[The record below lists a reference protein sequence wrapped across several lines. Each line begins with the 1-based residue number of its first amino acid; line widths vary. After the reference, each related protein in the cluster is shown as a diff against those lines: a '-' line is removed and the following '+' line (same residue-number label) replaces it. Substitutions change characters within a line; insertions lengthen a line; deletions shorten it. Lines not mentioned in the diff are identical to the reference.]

1 MIELAEGPKRKL
13 LDAALRVIR
22 VQGYAG
28 SSVDDIC
35 REAGVTKGSFFHHF
49 KGKDELAVAA
59 TEHWTGVTGNL
70 FEGAPFREVAD
81 PRERVLA
88 YIDFRSSLIQGDLP
102 DFTCLLGTM
111 VQETYSTHPDIRD
124 ACNRAI
130 LFHARTV
137 AADLAEAKRL
147 YAPKATWDPLDVAL
161 FAQAAIQGAFI
172 LAKSQHDPAAARRAI
187 AHLHQYVATLLPAS
201 PGAAKASA
209 KPGTK
214 TGTKPRPRSSPAAAR
229 RRSA

>member
-1 MIELAEGPKRKL
+1 MIQLDEGPRRKL
-13 LDAALRVIR
+13 LDAALHVIR

-49 KGKDELAVAA
+49 KGKDDLAVAA
-59 TEHWTGVTGNL
+59 TEHWTGMTGNL
-70 FEGAPFREVAD
+70 FESAPFRSIAD
-81 PRERVLA
+81 PRARVLA
-88 YIDFRSSLIQGDLP
+88 YVDFRGALIEGELA

-111 VQETYSTHPDIRD
+111 VQETYTTHPAIRD

-137 AADLAEAKRL
+137 EADLVEAKRL
-147 YAPKATWDPLDVAL
+147 YAPKARWEPLDVAL

-172 LAKSQHDPAAARRAI
+172 LAKAQNDAAAARRAI
-187 AHLHQYVATLLPAS
+187 AHLHAYVEALLPAAPATKATRARTS
-201 PGAAKASA
+201 TRTRAPAVAAQ
-209 KPGTK
+209 
-214 TGTKPRPRSSPAAAR
+214 R
-229 RRSA
+229 RRST

>member
-1 MIELAEGPKRKL
+1 MRTDQSVWSKSMIELTEGPKRKL

-22 VQGYAG
+22 SQGYAG

-49 KGKDELAVAA
+49 KGKDDLAVAA

-70 FEGAPFREVAD
+70 FESAPFQGVAD

-130 LFHARTV
+130 LFHAHTV
-137 AADLAEAKRL
+137 EADLAQAKRL
-147 YAPKATWDPLDVAL
+147 YAPKAKWQPLDVAL
-161 FAQAAIQGAFI
+161 FAQAAIQGAFV
-172 LAKSQHDPAAARRAI
+172 LAKAQNDPAAARRAI
-187 AHLHQYVATLLPAS
+187 AHLREYVSSLLPAS
-201 PGAAKASA
+201 S
-209 KPGTK
+209 TK
-214 TGTKPRPRSSPAAAR
+214 TTTHRSRPPTSATR
-229 RRSA
+229 RRAS

>member
-1 MIELAEGPKRKL
+1 MIELTEGPKRKL

-22 VQGYAG
+22 MQGYAG

-49 KGKDELAVAA
+49 KGKDELAIAA
-59 TEHWTGVTGNL
+59 TEHWTGVTGNM
-70 FEGAPFREVAD
+70 FESAPFHSVAD

-88 YIDFRSSLIQGDLP
+88 YIDLRASLIQGDLP

-137 AADLAEAKRL
+137 EADLIEAKRL
-147 YAPKATWDPLDVAL
+147 YAPKATWEPLDVAL

-172 LAKSQHDPAAARRAI
+172 LAKAQHDAAAATRTI
-187 AHLHQYVATLLPAS
+187 AHLHDYVASLLSAPT
-201 PGAAKASA
+201 AK
-209 KPGTK
+209 T
-214 TGTKPRPRSSPAAAR
+214 TPRSRPSAAATR
-229 RRSA
+229 RLPT

>member
-1 MIELAEGPKRKL
+1 MEQWMIELAEGPKRKL
-13 LDAALRVIR
+13 LDAALQVVR

-70 FEGAPFREVAD
+70 FESAPFRSLAD
-81 PRERVLA
+81 ARDRVLA
-88 YIDFRSSLIQGDLP
+88 YVDFRADLIQGGLP

-111 VQETYSTHPDIRD
+111 VQETYSTHPHIRD

-137 AADLAEAKRL
+137 EADLIEAKRM
-147 YAPKATWDPLDVAL
+147 YAPKAKWEPLDVAL
-161 FAQAAIQGAFI
+161 FAQAAIQGAFV
-172 LAKSQHDPAAARRAI
+172 LAKAQHDAGAARRAI
-187 AHLHQYVATLLPAS
+187 AHLHRYVESLLPIPTAAS
-201 PGAAKASA
+201 
-209 KPGTK
+209 T
-214 TGTKPRPRSSPAAAR
+214 PRSRSSKPATR
-229 RRSA
+229 RRVA

>member
-1 MIELAEGPKRKL
+1 MELKMFELAEGPKKKL
-13 LDAALRVIR
+13 LDAALHVIR

-49 KGKDELAVAA
+49 KGKDDLAIAA
-59 TEHWTGVTGNL
+59 AEHWTGITGNL
-70 FEGAPFREVAD
+70 FESAPFRRLAD

-88 YIDFRSSLIQGDLP
+88 YIDFRAALIAGDLP

-137 AADLAEAKRL
+137 EADLSEAKRM
-147 YAPKATWDPLDVAL
+147 YAPRAKWQPLDVAL

-172 LAKSQHDPAAARRAI
+172 LAKSQQDAAAARRAI
-187 AHLHQYVATLLPAS
+187 AHLRTYVASLLATAPATAHATTS
-201 PGAAKASA
+201 RS
-209 KPGTK
+209 
-214 TGTKPRPRSSPAAAR
+214 RPFTSAAR
-229 RRSA
+229 RRRA

>member
-1 MIELAEGPKRKL
+1 MERSMIEVTTGPKAKL

-22 VQGYAG
+22 LQGYAG

-49 KGKDELAVAA
+49 KGKDDLAIAA

-70 FEGAPFREVAD
+70 FESAPFRRIAD
-81 PRERVLA
+81 PRDRVLA
-88 YIDFRSSLIQGDLP
+88 YIDFRASLIQGDLP

-111 VQETYSTHPDIRD
+111 VQETYSTHPEIRD

-137 AADLAEAKRL
+137 EADLIEAKR
-147 YAPKATWDPLDVAL
+147 ACSPKAKWEPLDVAL

-172 LAKSQHDPAAARRAI
+172 LAKAQHDPSAASRAI
-187 AHLHQYVATLLPAS
+187 AHLRQYVASLLPLPHGATAS
-201 PGAAKASA
+201 RSRPSAAS
-209 KPGTK
+209 
-214 TGTKPRPRSSPAAAR
+214 AR
-229 RRSA
+229 RRPA

>member
-1 MIELAEGPKRKL
+1 MLELTTGPKRKL
-13 LDAALRVIR
+13 LDAALHVIR
-22 VQGYAG
+22 AQGYAG

-49 KGKDELAVAA
+49 KGKDDLAVAA

-70 FEGAPFREVAD
+70 FESAPFHRVVD

-88 YIDFRSSLIQGDLP
+88 YIDFRASLIHGDLP

-111 VQETYSTHPDIRD
+111 VQETYGTHPEIRD

-130 LFHARTV
+130 LFHAGTV
-137 AADLAEAKRL
+137 AADLIEAKRL
-147 YAPKATWDPLDVAL
+147 YAPKAKWEPLDLAL

-172 LAKSQHDPAAARRAI
+172 LAKAQHDPAAARRAI
-187 AHLHQYVATLLPAS
+187 AHLHRYVASLL
-201 PGAAKASA
+201 AAPTPTTATRS
-209 KPGTK
+209 
-214 TGTKPRPRSSPAAAR
+214 RPTIAATR
-229 RRSA
+229 RRPT

>member
-1 MIELAEGPKRKL
+1 MEKSMIELTEGPKGKL

-22 VQGYAG
+22 AQGYAG

-49 KGKDELAVAA
+49 KGKDDLAIAA

-70 FEGAPFREVAD
+70 FEGAPFRRMAD

-88 YIDFRSSLIQGDLP
+88 YIDFRASLIQGDLP

-111 VQETYSTHPDIRD
+111 VQETYSTHPEIRD
-124 ACNRAI
+124 ACNRAM
-130 LFHARTV
+130 LHHARAV
-137 AADLAEAKRL
+137 AADLAEAKRHC
-147 YAPKATWDPLDVAL
+147 APKAKWEPMDVAL

-172 LAKSQHDPAAARRAI
+172 LAKAQHDAAAARRAI
-187 AHLHQYVATLLPAS
+187 AHLHQYVVSLLPAPTAPVTARS
-201 PGAAKASA
+201 RGRSASA
-209 KPGTK
+209 G
-214 TGTKPRPRSSPAAAR
+214 R
-229 RRSA
+229 RRPA

>member
-1 MIELAEGPKRKL
+1 MIELTEGPKRKL

-49 KGKDELAVAA
+49 KGKDDLAIAA

-70 FEGAPFREVAD
+70 FETAPFRAEPD

-111 VQETYSTHPDIRD
+111 VQETYSTHPEIRD

-137 AADLAEAKRL
+137 AADLGEAKRL
-147 YAPKATWDPLDVAL
+147 YAPKAKWEPLDVAL

-172 LAKSQHDPAAARRAI
+172 LAKAQQDAAAARRAI
-187 AHLHQYVATLLPAS
+187 AHLREYVASLLPAS
-201 PGAAKASA
+201 ATASA
-209 KPGTK
+209 TRS
-214 TGTKPRPRSSPAAAR
+214 RPSASATTRAR
-229 RRSA
+229 RRPV

>member
-13 LDAALRVIR
+13 LDAALHVIR
-22 VQGYAG
+22 MQGYAG

-49 KGKDELAVAA
+49 KGKDDLALAA

-70 FEGAPFREVAD
+70 FESAPFRRVAD

-88 YIDFRSSLIQGDLP
+88 YIDFRAALIQGELP

-111 VQETYSTHPDIRD
+111 VQETYSTHPEIRD
-124 ACNRAI
+124 ACNRAL

-137 AADLAEAKRL
+137 EADLIEAKRL
-147 YAPKATWDPLDVAL
+147 YAPKAKWEPLDVAL

-172 LAKSQHDPAAARRAI
+172 LAKAQHDAAAARRAI
-187 AHLHQYVATLLPAS
+187 AHLHRYVASLLPA
-201 PGAAKASA
+201 PAASA
-209 KPGTK
+209 T
-214 TGTKPRPRSSPAAAR
+214 TRTAR
-229 RRSA
+229 RHS

>member
-28 SSVDDIC
+28 SSVDAIC

-49 KGKDELAVAA
+49 KGKDDLAIAA

-70 FEGAPFREVAD
+70 FESAPFRRVAD

-88 YIDFRSSLIQGDLP
+88 YIDFRASLIQGDLP

-130 LFHARTV
+130 FFHARTV
-137 AADLAEAKRL
+137 EADLIEAKRL
-147 YAPKATWDPLDVAL
+147 YAPKAKWEPLDVAL

-172 LAKSQHDPAAARRAI
+172 LAKAQHDATAARRAI
-187 AHLHQYVATLLPAS
+187 AHLHQYVTSLLPA
-201 PGAAKASA
+201 
-209 KPGTK
+209 
-214 TGTKPRPRSSPAAAR
+214 PAAQTTTRSRPPSTATTRTR
-229 RRSA
+229 RRST

>member
-1 MIELAEGPKRKL
+1 MIELTEGPKRKL

-49 KGKDELAVAA
+49 KGKDELAIAA
-59 TEHWTGVTGNL
+59 TEHWTGVTGNM
-70 FEGAPFREVAD
+70 FESAPFHSLAD

-88 YIDFRSSLIQGDLP
+88 YIDLRASLIRGELA
-102 DFTCLLGTM
+102 DFSCLLGTM

-137 AADLAEAKRL
+137 EADLIEAKRL
-147 YAPKATWDPLDVAL
+147 YAPQATWEPLDVAL

-172 LAKSQHDPAAARRAI
+172 LAKAQHDAAAATRTIAHLHEYVASLLPVPAAKATPRSRPSAAAARR
-187 AHLHQYVATLLPAS
+187 S
-201 PGAAKASA
+201 P
-209 KPGTK
+209 T
-214 TGTKPRPRSSPAAAR
+214 
-229 RRSA
+229 

>member
-1 MIELAEGPKRKL
+1 MEHKMVELAEGPKRKL
-13 LDAALRVIR
+13 LDAALHVIR
-22 VQGYAG
+22 AQGYAG

-49 KGKDELAVAA
+49 KGKDDLAITA
-59 TEHWTGVTGNL
+59 TEHWMGVTGNL
-70 FEGAPFREVAD
+70 FESAPFRRVAD

-88 YIDFRSSLIQGDLP
+88 YIAFRASLIQGDLP

-130 LFHARTV
+130 LFHARIV
-137 AADLAEAKRL
+137 AADLIEAKRL
-147 YAPKATWDPLDVAL
+147 YAPKAKWEPLDVAL

-172 LAKSQHDPAAARRAI
+172 LAKAQHDAAAARRAI
-187 AHLHQYVATLLPAS
+187 AHLHQYVASLLLAPTTTTTTRS
-201 PGAAKASA
+201 RPSASA
-209 KPGTK
+209 T
-214 TGTKPRPRSSPAAAR
+214 R
-229 RRSA
+229 RRST

>member
-1 MIELAEGPKRKL
+1 MELAEGPKRKL

-70 FEGAPFREVAD
+70 FEGAPFRRVAD

-88 YIDFRSSLIQGDLP
+88 YIDFRSALIQGDLP

-137 AADLAEAKRL
+137 EADLIEAKRL
-147 YAPKATWDPLDVAL
+147 YAPKAKWVPLDVAL

-172 LAKSQHDPAAARRAI
+172 LAKAQHDPGAARRAI
-187 AHLHQYVATLLPAS
+187 AHLHHYVASLLPAQ
-201 PGAAKASA
+201 PAAR
-209 KPGTK
+209 T
-214 TGTKPRPRSSPAAAR
+214 PRSRPSPAAAR
-229 RRSA
+229 RGRA

>member
-13 LDAALRVIR
+13 LDAALHVIR

-49 KGKDELAVAA
+49 KGKDELAIAA
-59 TEHWTGVTGNL
+59 TEHWTGMTGNM
-70 FEGAPFREVAD
+70 FESAPYRRIAD

-88 YIDFRSSLIQGDLP
+88 YIDFRAALIQGDLP

-111 VQETYSTHPDIRD
+111 VQETYATHPEIRD

-137 AADLAEAKRL
+137 EADLLEAKRQ
-147 YAPKATWDPLDVAL
+147 YAPKAKWEPLDVAL
-161 FAQAAIQGAFI
+161 FMQAAIQGAFI
-172 LAKSQHDPAAARRAI
+172 LAKAQHDAAAARRAI
-187 AHLHQYVATLLPAS
+187 AHLHQYVASLLPL
-201 PGAAKASA
+201 
-209 KPGTK
+209 
-214 TGTKPRPRSSPAAAR
+214 PAATASRSRSRPSPSATTR

>member
-1 MIELAEGPKRKL
+1 MIELTEGPKRKL

-49 KGKDELAVAA
+49 KGKDDLAIAA
-59 TEHWTGVTGNL
+59 TEHWTGITGNL
-70 FEGAPFREVAD
+70 FESAAFRRVAD
-81 PRERVLA
+81 ARERVLA
-88 YIDFRSSLIQGDLP
+88 YIDFRASLIQGELP

-124 ACNRAI
+124 ACNRAMQ
-130 LFHARTV
+130 FHAQTV

-147 YAPKATWDPLDVAL
+147 HAPKAKWEPLDVAL
-161 FAQAAIQGAFI
+161 FVQAAIQGAFI
-172 LAKSQHDPAAARRAI
+172 LAKAQHDATAARRAI
-187 AHLHQYVATLLPAS
+187 AHLHRYVASLLPA
-201 PGAAKASA
+201 
-209 KPGTK
+209 
-214 TGTKPRPRSSPAAAR
+214 PAANAPTRSRPSLSATR
-229 RRSA
+229 RRPT

>member
-1 MIELAEGPKRKL
+1 MIELTEGPKRKL
-13 LDAALRVIR
+13 LDAALHVIR

-49 KGKDELAVAA
+49 KGKDDLAVAA

-70 FEGAPFREVAD
+70 FESAPFHRVAD

-88 YIDFRSSLIQGDLP
+88 YLDFRAALIQGDLP

-137 AADLAEAKRL
+137 EADLIEAKRL
-147 YAPKATWDPLDVAL
+147 YAPKAKWEPLDVAL

-172 LAKSQHDPAAARRAI
+172 LAKAQHDAAAARRAI
-187 AHLHQYVATLLPAS
+187 AHLHQYVASLLPAPANPS
-201 PGAAKASA
+201 TARS
-209 KPGTK
+209 
-214 TGTKPRPRSSPAAAR
+214 RPSTSAAR
-229 RRSA
+229 RRRA